1 MVGKPDEARGQ
12 IVKAWVVADAPSDAL
27 AAELQQHCRD
37 TAGGWNYPREVEFIA
52 ELPRTATGKVR
63 RVELREIDAQRA
75 KAEA

>member
-1 MVGKPDEARGQ
+1 
-12 IVKAWVVADAPSDAL
+12 
-27 AAELQQHCRD
+27 
-37 TAGGWNYPREVEFIA
+37 VEFIA

>member
-1 MVGKPDEARGQ
+1 MRRT
-12 IVKAWVVADAPSDAL
+12 IVAACPPSDAL